1 MVENTRDDV
10 SLDAPRAS
18 GVVET
23 GLKLTSER
31 RLGRTGLFIA
41 ALLSGFVFA
50 ILNWPNADSLADL
63 ADPLLFA
70 NTTPAGGDMG
80 AHVWGPAFL
89 RDHLLP
95 QGRLTGWTPDWYAGF
110 PAYQFY
116 MVVPS
121 LAIIA
126 LNLGL
131 PWFIGLPV
139 AALAL
144 VALARSNRLK
154 HWSGSRRRMALIA
167 AAAVL
172 VPLVVALPYGV
183 AFKLISVTGLV
194 FFPVAGWFMA
204 KAAGSPEP
212 APAMVSLAA
221 FVFLFDTNFTIYG
234 GNITSTLAGEFAF
247 SMSLCLVLFAIGL
260 VVRGLDTNRYRAAAT
275 VVVALAA
282 LCHIIPVFFMMP
294 ALMLA
299 VLSDGK
305 RSPRSWVAA
314 GTVALAL
321 IPFADQATNL
331 VRVLIGL
338 AVVTVFLAGLYADDT
353 VRARSLWLLVVGPAS
368 ILLTAF
374 WLLPF
379 YLRDDY
385 FNDMGWERLDNVGP
399 PLLTVPIKIA
409 LPVAAIGALVSYVT
423 RDRIGMIFTGTGL
436 VFAAA
441 VANLGEGA
449 LWNARLLPFYYLSV
463 YVLAA
468 IGVSM
473 VLRFAGA
480 WLSNNLERPNSD
492 LLAAGSWVAAAA
504 VLIAVAMPLRLMP
517 FGRIDENGSYRWL
530 AFTNTA
536 GSAVPGWTEW
546 NYSGYERKKSYGEY
560 HQVVSDMAA
569 VGADNGCGRAMWEY
583 SSDLDRYGTPMA
595 LMLLPHWTDGCIGS
609 MEGLYFESS
618 ATTPFHFLN
627 QSTLSDA
634 PSRAQRD
641 LPYRDFDINLGIA
654 QLQLMGVKY
663 YMAMSDTAIA
673 AADAHPELTRITESQ
688 PFVIFEVDGSQ
699 LVQGLEY
706 EPVVVSGRS
715 EEQVSN
721 IETVSRFDVEWVG
734 QAVEHYNDVPGFLSL
749 PAEDGPDSWMRAE
762 SLVRTDGDQIG
773 AAVVDEVTSTTSS
786 IKFIVDEVGKPV
798 LVKASY
804 FPNWDVDGA
813 DGPWRAGPN
822 LMVVVPTES
831 EVELNFGRTAI
842 DWLGNLV
849 TILGL
854 AVLFGLYRFDRRLDL
869 APIGDARATSEAARL
884 VDSPEPAAMASEDH
898 DEPDGG
904 FGTELDADLGL
915 DVETDLVAVP
925 AIDDDADLKLDDG
938 ELDELT
944 VDGAAATN
952 GRHRSI
958 AVSGEPESGQADQPD
973 PGGLAVV
980 APEATEVA
988 VASEVLDE
996 DVEPE

>member
-1 MVENTRDDV
+1 MVDIASGDV
-10 SLDAPRAS
+10 SD
-18 GVVET
+18 GVEESSDVSET
-23 GLKLTSER
+23 GLEVTSER
-31 RLGRTGLFIA
+31 RLGRTGLFIS

-70 NTTPAGGDMG
+70 DTTPAGGDMG
-80 AHVWGPAFL
+80 AHVWGPAYL

-139 AALAL
+139 AAAAVFGIARGLRARGWSGTRLRRGVIVAAL
-144 VALARSNRLK
+144 VLL
-154 HWSGSRRRMALIA
+154 
-167 AAAVL
+167 
-172 VPLVVALPYGV
+172 PLLVALPYGV
-183 AFKLISVTGLV
+183 SFKLISVTGLV
-194 FFPVAGWFMA
+194 LFPLAGWFMA

-212 APAMVSLAA
+212 IPAMVSLAA

-234 GNITSTLAGEFAF
+234 GNVTSTLAGEFAF

-260 VVRGLDTNRYRAAAT
+260 VIRGLDTNRHRAGAAAL
-275 VVVALAA
+275 VALAA

-321 IPFADQATNL
+321 VPFADQGSTL
-331 VRVLIGL
+331 VKVLIGL
-338 AVVTVFLAGLYADDT
+338 AVVTVFLAGLYADET
-353 VRARSLWLLVVGPAS
+353 VRSRSLWLLVVGPAS

-409 LPVAAIGALVSYVT
+409 LPVAAIGVLVSYVT
-423 RDRIGMIFTGTGL
+423 RERIGMIFTGTGL
-436 VFAAA
+436 IFAAA
-441 VANLGEGA
+441 VANLGEGP

-468 IGVSM
+468 VGVAM
-473 VLRFAGA
+473 VVRFAGS
-480 WLSNNLERPNSD
+480 WLSRNLDRPNPD

-517 FGRIDENGSYRWL
+517 FGQVDENGSYRWL
-530 AFTNTA
+530 AFTNSA

-546 NYSGYERKKSYGEY
+546 NYSGYERKQSYGEY
-560 HQVVSDMAA
+560 HQVVSDMAT

-627 QSTLSDA
+627 QSVLSDA

-673 AADAHPELTRITESQ
+673 AAESHPELTRITESQ
-688 PFVIFEVDGSQ
+688 PFVVFEVEGSQ
-699 LVQGLEY
+699 LVQGLDY
-706 EPVVVSGRS
+706 EPVIVSGRS
-715 EEQVSN
+715 EDQVSD
-721 IETVSRFDVEWVG
+721 IETVSRFDIEWVG
-734 QAVEHYNDVPGFLSL
+734 QAVEHYNDVPNFLSL
-749 PAEDGPDSWMRAE
+749 PAEDGPDDWMRAE
-762 SLVRTDGDQIG
+762 SLIRTDGNQIA
-773 AAVVDEVTSTTSS
+773 AAVVNDVTSTTSG
-786 IKFIVDEVGKPV
+786 IQFTVDEVGKPV

-813 DGPWRAGPN
+813 EGPWRAGPN
-822 LMVVVPTES
+822 LMVVVPTETN
-831 EVELNFGRTAI
+831 VELNFGRTAI

-849 TILGL
+849 TLLGL
-854 AVLFGLYRFDRRLDL
+854 AGLFALYRFDRRLAL
-869 APIGDARATSEAARL
+869 AGASNSVV
-884 VDSPEPAAMASEDH
+884 VDERGLEDRQPPKTTVLN
-898 DEPDGG
+898 DPK
-904 FGTELDADLGL
+904 
-915 DVETDLVAVP
+915 V
-925 AIDDDADLKLDDG
+925 DDG
-938 ELDELT
+938 ELGHSELDDSEFDGPEFSTAEVEDVGDVESNGAHSSAQSAT
-944 VDGAAATN
+944 VEQV
-952 GRHRSI
+952 RE
-958 AVSGEPESGQADQPD
+958 VSGEDDVRDSETPD
-973 PGGLAVV
+973 EAELAVV
-980 APEATEVA
+980 APEATEA
-988 VASEVLDE
+988 RRTSSLADE

>member
-1 MVENTRDDV
+1 MVDITGENASTDADMV
-10 SLDAPRAS
+10 SAVAES
-18 GVVET
+18 GT
-23 GLKLTSER
+23 ALTSER

-50 ILNWPNADSLADL
+50 ILNWPNADSLSDL

-70 NTTPAGGDMG
+70 DTTPAGGDMG

-126 LNLGL
+126 LNVGL
-131 PWFIGLPV
+131 PWFIGLPLAV
-139 AALAL
+139 AAL
-144 VALARSNRLK
+144 VFLARSSIGRT
-154 HWSGSRRRMALIA
+154 WPASRRRAALT
-167 AAAVL
+167 AAAVILIPLL
-172 VPLVVALPYGV
+172 VSLPYGV
-183 AFKLISVTGLV
+183 SFKLISVTGLV
-194 FFPVAGWFMA
+194 FFPLAGWFMA
-204 KAAGSPEP
+204 KGAKSPEP
-212 APAMVSLAA
+212 VPAMVALAA

-260 VVRGLDTNRYRAAAT
+260 VIRGLDTNRHRASAAA
-275 VVVALAA
+275 VVALAA

-321 IPFADQATNL
+321 VPFADQASNS

-353 VRARSLWLLVVGPAS
+353 VRTRSLWLLVVGPVS

-379 YLRDDY
+379 YLSEDY
-385 FNDMGWERLDNVGP
+385 FNDMGWERLDDVGP

-409 LPVAAIGALVSYVT
+409 LPVAAIGVLVSYVT
-423 RDRIGMIFTGTGL
+423 RERIGMIFTGTGL
-436 VFAAA
+436 IFAAA
-441 VANLGEGA
+441 VANLGEGP

-468 IGVSM
+468 IGVAM
-473 VLRFAGA
+473 VVRFAA
-480 WLSNNLERPNSD
+480 SWLSQSFDRPSPD
-492 LLAAGSWVAAAA
+492 LLAAGSWVAAVA

-517 FGRIDENGSYRWL
+517 FGRIDENGDYRWL

-546 NYSGYERKKSYGEY
+546 NYSGYERKQSYGEY

-627 QSTLSDA
+627 QSVLSDA

-641 LPYRDFDINLGIA
+641 LPYRDFDIDLGTA
-654 QLQLMGVKY
+654 QLQLMGVRY
-663 YMAMSDTAIA
+663 YMAMSDAAIS
-673 AADAHPELTRITESQ
+673 AADSHPGLTRLTESQ
-688 PFVIFEVDGSQ
+688 PFVVYEVNGSD
-699 LVQGLEY
+699 LVEGLGY

-715 EEQVSN
+715 EDQVSN
-721 IETVSRFDVEWVG
+721 IETASRFDIEWVS
-734 QAVEHYNDVPGFLSL
+734 QAVEHYNDVPSFLSL
-749 PAEDGPDSWMRAE
+749 PAEDGPEEWMRSE
-762 SLVRTDGDQIG
+762 SLIRTDGNQITP
-773 AAVVDEVTSTTSS
+773 ATVSDISSTTSS
-786 IKFIVDEVGKPV
+786 IRFTVDEVGKPV
-798 LVKASY
+798 LVKASF
-804 FPNWDVDGA
+804 FPNWDADGA

-822 LMVVVPTES
+822 LMVVVPTDS
-831 EVELNFGRTAI
+831 EVELNFGRSAI
-842 DWLGNLV
+842 DWLANLV
-849 TILGL
+849 TLLGL
-854 AVLFGLYRFDRRLDL
+854 LAVAALYRLDRRLDL
-869 APIGDARATSEAARL
+869 SPALSAVHRSAEKQPAVVETPVDDDSSPVGDEPDHEATVRTSVESTNGSTGSSSAMTS
-884 VDSPEPAAMASEDH
+884 VPEPATINGEDEAPDLGAEILVGSERSVAQTVQVTPDTIELAVVSPEAV
-898 DEPDGG
+898 EPDGSG
-904 FGTELDADLGL
+904 GD
-915 DVETDLVAVP
+915 
-925 AIDDDADLKLDDG
+925 
-938 ELDELT
+938 
-944 VDGAAATN
+944 
-952 GRHRSI
+952 S
-958 AVSGEPESGQADQPD
+958 VSAEPNEEPE
-973 PGGLAVV
+973 PG
-980 APEATEVA
+980 
-988 VASEVLDE
+988 
-996 DVEPE
+996 